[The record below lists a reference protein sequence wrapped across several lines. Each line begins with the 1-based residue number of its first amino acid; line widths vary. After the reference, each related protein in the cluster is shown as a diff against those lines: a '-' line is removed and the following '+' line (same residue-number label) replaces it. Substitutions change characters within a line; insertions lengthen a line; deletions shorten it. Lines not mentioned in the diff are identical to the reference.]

1 MHVLNPRKHDTLS
14 SDIIFQVY
22 NNKHVILGFVF
33 TASESMKQTSHLN
46 SFQRDVTFSMK
57 IHFHLRY

>member
-1 MHVLNPRKHDTLS
+1 MNVIKLFHLKLFH
-14 SDIIFQVY
+14 DIIFQVY
-22 NNKHVILGFVF
+22 NNKHIMLVFVLI
-33 TASESMKQTSHLN
+33 ASESMKQTSHLN